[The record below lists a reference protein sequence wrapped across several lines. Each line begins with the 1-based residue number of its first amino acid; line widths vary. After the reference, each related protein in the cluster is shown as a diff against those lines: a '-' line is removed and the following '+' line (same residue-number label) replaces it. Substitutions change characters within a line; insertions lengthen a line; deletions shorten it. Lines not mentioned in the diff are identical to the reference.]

1 MPTISENT
9 LQFLLSRALCK
20 LDSVTFCLLVALWA
34 LLLAV
39 AVSYVHI
46 CMYVLY
52 VHTIV
57 HMYICTKVRI
67 TAKLLPFSHSL
78 ALPLCWWLSRSSCCA
93 RSLSRTL
100 CEHYRK
106 LATGENQFE
115 IYQIKC
121 NFLNCSITYAN
132 TIIKKTLPLLG
143 NNIIKI
149 STILIV

>member
-1 MPTISENT
+1 MLTLIDNM
-9 LQFLLSRALCK
+9 LQFLLLTAHCK

-46 CMYVLY
+46 CMYC
-52 VHTIV
+52 
-57 HMYICTKVRI
+57 MYIQLYIYVYVQI

-100 CEHYRK
+100 CEDYRK
-106 LATGENQFE
+106 LATGENWFK
-115 IYQIKC
+115 IYQIEC

-143 NNIIKI
+143 NNKIKI
-149 STILIV
+149 RTILII